1 MCFYF
6 GGHVLKEACWSEEVL
21 SYLSFEVDYYIISG
35 GSVGKR
41 RLTYR
46 LGFCVRDSL
55 ECCGSPQCTQG
66 CGPSSLRESSS
77 AAQEE
82 VTRGK
87 QLERRKKIQC
97 KTWQQNI
104 FINIYRMTK

>member
-1 MCFYF
+1 MS
-6 GGHVLKEACWSEEVL
+6 H
-21 SYLSFEVDYYIISG
+21 LSFEVGYYNLSG
-35 GSVGKR
+35 GSIDKR

-87 QLERRKKIQC
+87 QLKRKKKRETRQHN
-97 KTWQQNI
+97 TG
-104 FINIYRMTK
+104 